1 MLVESPLMAQFLRS
15 FFNWIKE
22 KDKVEGWIVALFLK
36 LCNGGSV
43 LMKLAQKKRINL
55 DVAFIAWKA
64 VSFFLNIYH
73 FFFWGFEYFFIRFVQ
88 VHQRLEELRKTLVV
102 TINIVSIVGSEKR
115 IRETETESLDFFLEK
130 DREFGWY

>member
-1 MLVESPLMAQFLRS
+1 
-15 FFNWIKE
+15 
-22 KDKVEGWIVALFLK
+22 
-36 LCNGGSV
+36 
-43 LMKLAQKKRINL
+43 MKLAQKKRINL

-115 IRETETESLDFFLEK
+115 IRDFLLEK
-130 DREFGWY
+130 DREFGWYLEEMKPIGFFEIYIGNQNNKYLFSKSKII